1 MVVLPKRR
9 ICGNYDHLNGL
20 SKTSNSGKSLARSV
34 LYFDS
39 WGTRTGLWAV
49 SCRLPRSA
57 LGVQVS
63 AGNVNEL
70 RKKGLQV
77 SKWFA
82 FPFWQLWRTFLVFQF
97 SREISFTTVNN
108 RFMKTLHAK
117 SIASPQGKCY
127 VLQIKDW
134 WVALHSIFWPNWEY
148 TSVSSGLDGVERWI
162 RSDDLETLREGKVNP
177 EGNRR
182 SRRYWHLRWLKQI
195 KHRDTK

>member
-1 MVVLPKRR
+1 MGSVRGQLLRMVVLPKRR

-57 LGVQVS
+57 LGVQVM

-117 SIASPQGKCY
+117 SIASPQGECY

-134 WVALHSIFWPNWEY
+134 WVALHSIFWPNLEY
-148 TSVSSGLDGVERWI
+148 KIWSGWC
-162 RSDDLETLREGKVNP
+162 GKVNP
-177 EGNRR
+177 IWWSRDTEGGKGE
-182 SRRYWHLRWLKQI
+182 SRRE
-195 KHRDTK
+195 